1 MFINHQKLIHLPVFT
16 ESGTKLGHVYD
27 LEIDLDTHQI
37 RKYMVG
43 PRFIGKETYL
53 ITPAQIKS
61 ITAEKMVV
69 EDTITKAPEEA
80 KKTRIPP
87 IIDTM
92 PE

>member
-1 MFINHQKLIHLPVFT
+1 MYINHQKLIHLPVVT

-27 LEIDLDTHQI
+27 LEIDIETHQI

-61 ITAEKMVV
+61 ITEEKMIV
-69 EDTITKAPEEA
+69 EDTITKAPEEM
-80 KKTRIPP
+80 KKSRIGPV
-87 IIDTM
+87 IDTM